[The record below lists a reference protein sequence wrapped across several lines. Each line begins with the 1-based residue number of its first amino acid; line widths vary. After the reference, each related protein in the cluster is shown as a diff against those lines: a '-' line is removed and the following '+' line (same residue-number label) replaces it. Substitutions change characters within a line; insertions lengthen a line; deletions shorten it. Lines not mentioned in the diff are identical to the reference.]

1 MTPLLS
7 LIIIAAIIG
16 LLLTLMLVD
25 RGSRGAEL
33 SSLADQLGLAYRPYA
48 SISQRIRDAHFQLL
62 DIGQFRNFR
71 HLLEGRLD
79 DDDSRYLNLFDYSLI
94 TAGGASTQTVILLPC
109 PIPKGCAFSI
119 CRKRW
124 LQEDVFSESQHKK
137 LEPLSKQQK
146 PLLLRQWQLHSSHGE
161 RLWALLKPEVCDWLL
176 AHPHLHIEWADGI
189 LLLCR
194 PHHVLPPAQV
204 NEALQ
209 HALQFIQ
216 CLQHNAK
223 TI

>member
-16 LLLTLMLVD
+16 LLLLLMLVD
-25 RGSRGAEL
+25 RGSRGSEL
-33 SSLADQLGLAYRPYA
+33 SALADQLKLAYRPYA
-48 SISQRIRDAHFQLL
+48 SLSQRIRDAHFQLL
-62 DIGQFRNFR
+62 DIGQFRHIR
-71 HLLEGRLD
+71 HLLEGQLEN
-79 DDDSRYLNLFDYSLI
+79 DDSRYLNLFDYSLI
-94 TAGGASTQTVILLPC
+94 GAGGASTQTVILLPC
-109 PIPKGCAFSI
+109 PLPEASAFSI

-137 LEPLSKQQK
+137 LASLTAQQK
-146 PLLLRQWQLHSSHGE
+146 PLLLRQWQLHSQNGE

-194 PHHVLPPAQV
+194 PHHVLPPAQI
-204 NEALQ
+204 EDALQ
-209 HALQFIQ
+209 HALQLIKR
-216 CLQHNAK
+216 LQDSAR
-223 TI
+223 TV